1 MGREVDYVEF
11 MAVRKIPLKER
22 PRFSGDDSSTSLGN
36 SNTEDPEVNSVN
48 QTIREKVLTD
58 RALHDKV
65 TRVLPLYET

>member
-22 PRFSGDDSSTSLGN
+22 PRISGDDSSASMGN
-36 SNTEDPEVNSVN
+36 SNTEDPEVNSVIEM
-48 QTIREKVLTD
+48 IREKVLTD

>member
-22 PRFSGDDSSTSLGN
+22 PRFSGDDSSMSIDN
-36 SNTEDPEVNSVN
+36 SNTEDPEVNSVIE
-48 QTIREKVLTD
+48 TIREKVLTD